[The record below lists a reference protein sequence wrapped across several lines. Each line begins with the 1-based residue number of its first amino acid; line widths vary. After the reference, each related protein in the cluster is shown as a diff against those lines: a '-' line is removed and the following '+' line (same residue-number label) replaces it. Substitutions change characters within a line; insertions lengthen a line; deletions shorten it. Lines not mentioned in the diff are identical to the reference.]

1 MKILNRISP
10 IFLMGLSVL
19 IGFGSIKLGIGT
31 PGNMGPGF
39 MPFLASALLFILSLL
54 ILKGLGGVDEGKK
67 ERPSTGWKN
76 LLKPGILIIALCVY
90 MLFLNVLGYLLTAF
104 LLMSQMLFISEPK
117 KWYMNIALGAI
128 IAILSF
134 TLFKWLQVQLPTG
147 VFHIGW

>member
-1 MKILNRISP
+1 
-10 IFLMGLSVL
+10 
-19 IGFGSIKLGIGT
+19 
-31 PGNMGPGF
+31 
-39 MPFLASALLFILSLL
+39 
-54 ILKGLGGVDEGKK
+54 
-67 ERPSTGWKN
+67 
-76 LLKPGILIIALCVY
+76 

-117 KWYMNIALGAI
+117 KWYMNIALAAI

>member
-1 MKILNRISP
+1 MRLLNPISA

-39 MPFLASALLFILSLL
+39 MPFLASALLFILSLFIL
-54 ILKGLGGVDEGKK
+54 IGLGGAKEGEKG
-67 ERPSTGWKN
+67 RLSTGWKT

-90 MLFLNVLGYLLTAF
+90 MLFLNVLGYLLAAF
-104 LLMSQMLFISEPK
+104 LLMSQMFFISEPK
-117 KWYMNIALGAI
+117 KWYMNIVLAAI

-134 TLFKWLQVQLPTG
+134 TLFKWLQVQLPAG
-147 VFHIGW
+147 VFYIDW